1 MIRYLY
7 GMLFTYITM
16 LLLQYN
22 VCITY
27 NVVLILNALRIVE
40 SFCTV
45 PQTILN
51 VMFTILIYPN
61 CFIYNIMAQEKKT
74 KAIWQNIMSC
84 LCLCIILP

>member
-1 MIRYLY
+1 
-7 GMLFTYITM
+7 M

-27 NVVLILNALRIVE
+27 NVILILNALRIVE

-61 CFIYNIMAQEKKT
+61 CFIYNIMAQEKKNEGYLA
-74 KAIWQNIMSC
+74 KYNELSVFVYNFA
-84 LCLCIILP
+84 LIL